1 MNKDIV
7 NNNPAT
13 DMVTHVTAKL
23 TVSKELKN
31 LLTIAI
37 AGEATKEWR
46 QAS

>member
-1 MNKDIV
+1 MNKDTV
-7 NNNPAT
+7 NNNSAT
-13 DMVTHVTAKL
+13 DMVTHVTADG